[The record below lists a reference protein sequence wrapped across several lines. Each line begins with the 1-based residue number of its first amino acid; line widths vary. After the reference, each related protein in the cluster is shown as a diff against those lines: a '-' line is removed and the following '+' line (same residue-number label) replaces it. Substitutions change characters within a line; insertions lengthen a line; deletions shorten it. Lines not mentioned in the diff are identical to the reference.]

1 MPDDNTPTYRAFL
14 LRYWRERPAG
24 PGRELVWR
32 LSLTDVAG
40 EQLEYE
46 FASLP
51 ELVDFLRLV
60 LMADQPDSADPLD
73 SPPGDAAQ
81 RPTIDEPSKL

>member
-1 MPDDNTPTYRAFL
+1 MPDDNTPNYRAFL
-14 LRYWRERPAG
+14 LRYWREQPAA
-24 PGRELVWR
+24 PDREPVWR

-51 ELVDFLRLV
+51 ELVDFLRV
-60 LMADQPDSADPLD
+60 ILMADQPDSAGSLD
-73 SPPGDAAQ
+73 SPTGDTAEE
-81 RPTIDEPSKL
+81 PTIE

>member
-1 MPDDNTPTYRAFL
+1 MPDDKTPTYRSFL

-24 PGRELVWR
+24 SDREPVWR
-32 LSLTDVAG
+32 LSLTDVVG

-51 ELVDFLRLV
+51 ELANFLRLV
-60 LMADQPDSADPLD
+60 LMADQPNSAAPLD
-73 SPPGDAAQ
+73 SPSEDAVEGPA
-81 RPTIDEPSKL
+81 IE